1 MWRLG
6 LRPLDL
12 ADWIELDDDYAAD
25 LAVKAT
31 VRREHPD
38 TVFVALPEA
47 LDACREVLDVLVDH
61 LVGTWPQHFQR
72 HGRQSS
78 TTPSPAETSPLDGSI
93 HPLDAASR
101 FVQEDLVVMIEVGG
115 ELVFGAGSVCFPNR
129 WDLRSKLGLPF
140 RDVHAPVSLL
150 NDQLGDT
157 IDRFFDRL
165 TPERSFWR
173 LGWGVLDSVDLYQ
186 PLDGTA
192 APRPATPTPTIWWS
206 ASSARRC
213 AVSREPAAC
222 CSRFAPISPRPPSSP
237 PIRRHGPV
245 IAEALA
251 AMPPTGAPVQA
262 GRSRRRGP
270 RRAVRLTPSTA
281 GRRTTQAVV
290 RRTPALPRL
299 RGRRRCA

>member
-12 ADWIELDDDYAAD
+12 ADWIELDANYAAD

-38 TVFVALPEA
+38 TVFVALPDA
-47 LDACREVLDVLVDH
+47 LAACDEVLATLVDH
-61 LVGTWPQHFQR
+61 LIDTWPHHFQR
-72 HGRQSS
+72 QGDVVHNVQTGEQVGV
-78 TTPSPAETSPLDGSI
+78 DGSL

-101 FVQEDLVVMIEVGG
+101 LVQEDLVVMIERHG

-129 WDLRSKLGLPF
+129 WDLRSKLGLPL
-140 RDVHAPVSLL
+140 REVHAPVSLL
-150 NDQLGDT
+150 NEQLGDT

-165 TPERSFWR
+165 TPDRSFWR

-192 APRPATPTPTIWWS
+192 APRPATPGPGDLVVRVERETLRRFPRTGCVLFTIRTHL
-206 ASSARRC
+206 AK
-213 AVSREPAAC
+213 AAEL
-222 CSRFAPISPRPPSSP
+222 AADP
-237 PIRRHGPV
+237 RHGPV

-251 AMPPTGAPVQA
+251 AMPPAVRQYKQVDRVTAAVAELFAATLPRA
-262 GRSRRRGP
+262 GRATCRS
-270 RRAVRLTPSTA
+270 S
-281 GRRTTQAVV
+281 
-290 RRTPALPRL
+290 
-299 RGRRRCA
+299 